1 MIRETRGGRPPVD
14 VTEAT
19 FEAEVIERSR
29 EHPVVV
35 DFWAGWC
42 QPCLMLAPV
51 LEAAVAEREDAVVL
65 ARVDVDS
72 EPGLAQRFAVRGI
85 PAVKGFRHGRVV
97 GEFTGARGPE
107 QVAEFLDA
115 LAGPSEAE
123 RAVDVLRDAGDLPD
137 VLEALERLDYE
148 AAFERLL
155 ARLDDADESGRDR
168 IRLLMVALFRD
179 LGAEDPVGSRYRRR
193 LASAL
198 F

>member
-85 PAVKGFRHGRVV
+85 PAVKGFLRAMGKGDRKCADI
-97 GEFTGARGPE
+97 GEGQE
-107 QVAEFLDA
+107 VDYKA
-115 LAGPSEAE
+115 LAEI
-123 RAVDVLRDAGDLPD
+123 
-137 VLEALERLDYE
+137 LEKTSTTL
-148 AAFERLL
+148 
-155 ARLDDADESGRDR
+155 
-168 IRLLMVALFRD
+168 
-179 LGAEDPVGSRYRRR
+179 
-193 LASAL
+193 
-198 F
+198 